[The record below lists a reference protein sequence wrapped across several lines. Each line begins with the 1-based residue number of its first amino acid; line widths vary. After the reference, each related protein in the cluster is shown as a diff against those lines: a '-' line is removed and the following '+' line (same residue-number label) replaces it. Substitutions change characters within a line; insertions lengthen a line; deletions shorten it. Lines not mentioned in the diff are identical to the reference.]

1 MTVSRLMR
9 RPVPEA
15 YAQQGTCA
23 ECFLDPETGCAM
35 CRFQVEF
42 GTENCCT
49 PSCMVCDCNSVPC
62 GPGLSDL
69 GPRVLDA
76 TLLADLAVEIKNRH
90 VSPDGAQGLTSF
102 SVQTGAEGWSMRVIR
117 SVLFGHGLLVGG
129 DGAIYACDT
138 TLVAHIVDLGTAL
151 DEGPRLPT
159 LAARG
164 LGCAEPRP
172 MHLVRAA
179 VSARKVFPC
188 PRDRN
193 VQDCPVPSPAHVHG

>member
-1 MTVSRLMR
+1 MIIVTLGLDWVR
-9 RPVPEA
+9 RGMNRHFQHSWIRRDGQSADKKTGEVPEA

-117 SVLFGHGLLVGG
+117 SVLFGHGLLLGG

-164 LGCAEPRP
+164 LGLR
-172 MHLVRAA
+172 
-179 VSARKVFPC
+179 
-188 PRDRN
+188 
-193 VQDCPVPSPAHVHG
+193 

>member
-1 MTVSRLMR
+1 MIIVTLGLDWVRRGMTRHFQHSWIR
-9 RPVPEA
+9 RDGQSADEKTGEAPDA

-102 SVQTGAEGWSMRVIR
+102 SVQTGAEGWSMRVISR
-117 SVLFGHGLLVGG
+117 PTPHG
-129 DGAIYACDT
+129 
-138 TLVAHIVDLGTAL
+138 
-151 DEGPRLPT
+151 
-159 LAARG
+159 
-164 LGCAEPRP
+164 
-172 MHLVRAA
+172 
-179 VSARKVFPC
+179 
-188 PRDRN
+188 
-193 VQDCPVPSPAHVHG
+193 